1 MFTRILTNESIFS
14 LAFALLAT
22 KSFIAFFIDVQSYP
36 IMYVTALAFA
46 LSLGFTFEFYVSFL
60 HIVVMCGACRLS
72 VYDLNKITFRQK
84 ILRKSLRVNCLFFAL
99 FRLQCFPVQRRIAM
113 ILPGKGLARF
123 LNSAKIKGHKFP
135 YDLFRNCTC
144 YYFGPG
150 YEGK

>member
-60 HIVVMCGACRLS
+60 HIACRDVRSLS
-72 VYDLNKITFRQK
+72 PLG
-84 ILRKSLRVNCLFFAL
+84 LRF
-99 FRLQCFPVQRRIAM
+99 
-113 ILPGKGLARF
+113 
-123 LNSAKIKGHKFP
+123 
-135 YDLFRNCTC
+135 
-144 YYFGPG
+144 
-150 YEGK
+150 E